1 MAAAAA
7 RIATTTAAAL
17 CSSAAPAASSSL
29 PAAPSVSG
37 YEPDMTLEVCIQRYI
52 ANLYGF
58 RDTLFG
64 RELLRNWAVKNCS
77 TAVGDVYP
85 SRMHAADY
93 LAYTQRRP
101 DRLLVDKPWTAV
113 QDLTVEYLLLEN
125 TSFDA
130 PDFVEAANQHTCLN
144 GECPGCSIRPTHLTD
159 ASGRTLLCLFSR
171 ARMIDARTDVGDLRV
186 DMCALLAKSS
196 EQSDRDAGACLLD
209 GGSLEPYRHGR
220 SGVIAALDDAF
231 AALFLKLA
239 LGEKR
244 DKCAAHAMSDSPPTE
259 LPAWMSDTVAGA
271 YARPISP
278 PPELSA
284 AEWAWVRVD
293 RNSDSPPPPELSWA
307 EATSVAAEFALSDS
321 LPPGWA

>member
-29 PAAPSVSG
+29 PAAPSLSG

-93 LAYTQRRP
+93 LAYSQRRP
-101 DRLLVDKPWTAV
+101 DSLRVDEPWTAV
-113 QDLTVEYLLLEN
+113 QDLTVQYLLLEN

-130 PDFVEAANQHTCLN
+130 PDFVKAADSHSCLN
-144 GECPGCSIRPTHLTD
+144 GECPLAPPRD
-159 ASGRTLLCLFSR
+159 RRT
-171 ARMIDARTDVGDLRV
+171 
-186 DMCALLAKSS
+186 
-196 EQSDRDAGACLLD
+196 
-209 GGSLEPYRHGR
+209 
-220 SGVIAALDDAF
+220 
-231 AALFLKLA
+231 
-239 LGEKR
+239 
-244 DKCAAHAMSDSPPTE
+244 
-259 LPAWMSDTVAGA
+259 
-271 YARPISP
+271 
-278 PPELSA
+278 
-284 AEWAWVRVD
+284 
-293 RNSDSPPPPELSWA
+293 
-307 EATSVAAEFALSDS
+307 
-321 LPPGWA
+321 